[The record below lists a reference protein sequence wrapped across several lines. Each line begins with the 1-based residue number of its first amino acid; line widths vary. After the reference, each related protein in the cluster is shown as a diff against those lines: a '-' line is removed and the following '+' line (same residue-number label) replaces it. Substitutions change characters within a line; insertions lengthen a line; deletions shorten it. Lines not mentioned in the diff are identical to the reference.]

1 MTSPSRL
8 TRRRF
13 LHGTAAGLAGGGAVP
28 MFIPR
33 HVLGSPGKPGANG
46 RIGLGMIGAGR
57 RTHQIL
63 NDVRRV
69 TGPDGDAR
77 VVAVSDLWPK
87 KAAEWITAYHNGMP
101 VELRGNLDTAI
112 DYRTL
117 LERRDVDAVVI
128 TTCDHWHALPAIH
141 ACQAGKDV
149 YGEKPLSLTIAEGR
163 AMVNAVR
170 KYQRVFQTGA
180 QQRSDRRNRQA
191 CELIRNG
198 RLGAIREVIC
208 TNYGSSKPASEYNL
222 KTEPVPQGL
231 DWERWCGQTDVVP
244 FSFNRYLTYEQ
255 PGWQWIREYS
265 GGLLTNWGAHG
276 LDMVQWALGT
286 DDTGPVEIT
295 PEGKGPD
302 SRVSYRYASGV
313 VLRLGDA
320 GNEVLG
326 GGHFIGAQG
335 ELIMNRGK
343 FNTLP
348 IAISKEE
355 IGQGDLRLARSDDH
369 MQNWLDCIRSRQ
381 RPVSDV
387 EIGHRSATVCH
398 LGGIARWLG
407 RPVRWDPEKETFP
420 GDEEANRYLD
430 RPKRKP
436 YQIPDPV

>member
-1 MTSPSRL
+1 
-8 TRRRF
+8 
-13 LHGTAAGLAGGGAVP
+13 
-28 MFIPR
+28 
-33 HVLGSPGKPGANG
+33 
-46 RIGLGMIGAGR
+46 
-57 RTHQIL
+57 
-63 NDVRRV
+63 
-69 TGPDGDAR
+69 
-77 VVAVSDLWPK
+77 
-87 KAAEWITAYHNGMP
+87 
-101 VELRGNLDTAI
+101 
-112 DYRTL
+112 
-117 LERRDVDAVVI
+117 
-128 TTCDHWHALPAIH
+128 
-141 ACQAGKDV
+141 
-149 YGEKPLSLTIAEGR
+149 
-163 AMVNAVR
+163 MVNAVR